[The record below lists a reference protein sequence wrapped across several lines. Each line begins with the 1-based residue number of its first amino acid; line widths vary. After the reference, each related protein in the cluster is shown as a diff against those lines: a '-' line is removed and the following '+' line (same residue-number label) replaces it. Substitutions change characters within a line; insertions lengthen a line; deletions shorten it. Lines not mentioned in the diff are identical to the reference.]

1 MKVNMKVSNIFNTS
15 LQILCQLEYDK
26 NQKLEVTL
34 YYQIQIPI
42 QPNGDIVGFPQTGK
56 KTI

>member
-1 MKVNMKVSNIFNTS
+1 MKVNMKVSNILNTS
-15 LQILCQLEYDK
+15 LQILCELEYDK

-42 QPNGDIVGFPQTGK
+42 
-56 KTI
+56 